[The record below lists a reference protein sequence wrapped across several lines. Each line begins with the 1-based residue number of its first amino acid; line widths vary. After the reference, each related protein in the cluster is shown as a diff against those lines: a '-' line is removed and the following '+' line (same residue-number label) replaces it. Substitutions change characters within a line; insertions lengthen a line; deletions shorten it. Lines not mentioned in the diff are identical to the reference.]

1 MENDFQTKISNLE
14 NQGMYTEA
22 FYSYYF
28 KAEHL
33 AREVIKNGKV
43 KIYAEDLT
51 QDISKILKKQ
61 SIDIAKNKLEI
72 QYKNKLK
79 SFFKKKEYKQR
90 EFLNIKDLIDVLLTN
105 KISIEEDKIRNILQS
120 SKKGTARELRNKLVH
135 SNKEVSKS
143 EYEKF
148 KEDFNYAIN
157 LFERVLKN
165 DLK

>member
-1 MENDFQTKISNLE
+1 MANDFQNKISNLE
-14 NQGMYTEA
+14 NQGMYTES

-28 KAEHL
+28 KVEHL
-33 AREVIKNGKV
+33 AREVIKNGKA
-43 KIYAEDLT
+43 KIYAENLT

-61 SIDIAKNKLEI
+61 KIDISKNKLET

-90 EFLNIKDLIDVLLTN
+90 EFLNIKDLIDVLVKN
-105 KISIEEDKIRNILQS
+105 NISIEEEKIKNILQS
-120 SKKGTARELRNKLVH
+120 KSGTARDLRNKLVH

-148 KEDFNYAIN
+148 KEDFNYVIS
-157 LFERVLKN
+157 LFKRILEN
-165 DLK
+165 DFK